1 MENLKQ
7 DRVCHEGM
15 TGMAATFV
23 VVTAESTGRACIQ
36 GHGDDGVSFS
46 SGKAR

>member
-1 MENLKQ
+1 MENLKL

-15 TGMAATFV
+15 MGMVATFV
-23 VVTAESTGRACIQ
+23 GVTAESIGRACIQ
-36 GHGDDGVSFS
+36 GHGDDGISFS